1 MIGAVNNSMS
11 AVQKQQAYGTFS
23 SVSEKTQNNISENI
37 QNNVFEKAQN
47 NISLADLA
55 FKASC
60 TAAVASGAATM
71 LLGIHGN
78 TAAATSALASTVVSA
93 AAICTLAIV
102 DGRKDAQTNQTADSN
117 STHYDILMQDINNI
131 V

>member
-1 MIGAVNNSMS
+1 MIGAVNNSIS
-11 AVQKQQAYGTFS
+11 SVQKQQAYGTFAS
-23 SVSEKTQNNISENI
+23 TSET
-37 QNNVFEKAQN
+37 VQN

-78 TAAATSALASTVVSA
+78 TAAAAYAFAGTGVAATATCALAILDSIKNDQASQV
-93 AAICTLAIV
+93 
-102 DGRKDAQTNQTADSN
+102 NQTSDNN
-117 STHYDILMQDINNI
+117 SVHYDILMKDIHNI